1 MQQQAGSA
9 IAKPTPS
16 STTVREISA
25 AGARFTVHCSDDGET
40 RFWAKFEAGTWEP
53 DTLDIIARHTGGNV
67 HFFDIGTWIGP
78 TALFAAA
85 HGSTVTA
92 VEADPFALASLR
104 RNIALNPALA
114 GSIEV
119 VDRALS
125 LTPGRIRFG
134 SRRKGGDSMSSLVHD
149 NMQTAWEVETIA
161 PEQLASHCTSGK
173 TAFLKI
179 DIEGG
184 EYIILDE
191 ADALFNLPL
200 SGVHLSLHPQ
210 MLLGETAGLSRLSRW
225 LQAARVTARVFRR
238 LGHMRISQSD
248 HEPSSGLRLVRWL
261 APLGLC
267 LWPLKGSWLF
277 EPR

>member
-1 MQQQAGSA
+1 MQQHAGST
-9 IAKPTPS
+9 IAKSAASPAP
-16 STTVREISA
+16 VREIAA
-25 AGARFTVHCSDDGET
+25 AGARFTVHCTDDGEG
-40 RFWAKFEAGTWEP
+40 RFWDKFQSGTWEP
-53 DTLDIIARHTGGNV
+53 DTLAIITRHTGPNV

-78 TALFAAA
+78 TALYAAA

-104 RNIALNPALA
+104 RNLALNPKLA
-114 GSIEV
+114 SSIEV

-125 LTPGRIRFG
+125 VTPGRIRFG

-149 NMQTAWEVETIA
+149 NMQTAWEVDTIT
-161 PEQLASHCTSGK
+161 PQQLASHCADGK

-184 EYIILDE
+184 EYVILDKAE
-191 ADALFNLPL
+191 ALFSLPL

-210 MLLGETAGLSRLSRW
+210 MLLGQTGGMARLKRW
-225 LQAARVTARVFRR
+225 LQAARVTAQVFRR
-238 LGHMRISQSD
+238 LGHMRITPADQK
-248 HEPSSGLRLVRWL
+248 SGGNARLVQLL

-267 LWPLKGSWLF
+267 FWPLKGSWLF

>member
-1 MQQQAGSA
+1 VG
-9 IAKPTPS
+9 
-16 STTVREISA
+16 
-25 AGARFTVHCSDDGET
+25 GARFTVHCTDDGET
-40 RFWAKFEAGTWEP
+40 RFWEKFQAGTWEP
-53 DTLDIIARHTGGNV
+53 DTLATIARHTGANV

-85 HGSTVTA
+85 NGSTVTA

-104 RNIALNPALA
+104 RNIGLNPELA

-125 LTPGRIRFG
+125 PVPGRIRFG

-149 NMQTAWEVETIA
+149 NMQTAWEVDTITPA
-161 PEQLASHCTSGK
+161 KLAGHCPQGK

-184 EYIILDE
+184 EYVILDK
-191 ADALFNLPL
+191 ADALLSLPL

-210 MLLGETAGLSRLSRW
+210 MLLGETRGMARLARW
-225 LQAARVTARVFRR
+225 LQAARVTARVFKR
-238 LGHMRISQSD
+238 LGHMQISQSD
-248 HEPSSGLRLVRWL
+248 HEPGSRLRIVQWL

-267 LWPLKGSWLF
+267 YWPFKGSWLF